1 MPLSAGYAIFRVE
14 RPEKP
19 TLVETVSTLAEAKA
33 RVDELMKRRRYE
45 YIIVG
50 HADGQRITGIS
61 KTRRNILA
69 GLRPV

>member
-50 HADGQRITGIS
+50 HADGQRIVV
-61 KTRRNILA
+61 KPHCPHCHRDFKD
-69 GLRPV
+69 